1 MFGFGLIRR
10 WRESRRRREDE
21 DRLAEGRVAE
31 AIRISDLRRKIAHY
45 PRKIMTF
52 EEFENLPRNV
62 SSEFL
67 RTCPLGTMFVCDN
80 SDTLDLHVVG
90 QVVKGDDLFCDQ
102 WGAGLVV
109 PDRGVNRYLV
119 TRYNPEKA

>member
-1 MFGFGLIRR
+1 
-10 WRESRRRREDE
+10 
-21 DRLAEGRVAE
+21 
-31 AIRISDLRRKIAHY
+31 
-45 PRKIMTF
+45 
-52 EEFENLPRNV
+52 
-62 SSEFL
+62 
-67 RTCPLGTMFVCDN
+67 MFVCDN